1 MNKFLLPLA
10 LMAALATG
18 SAAFAATNTA
28 VTGTLKALN
37 AKACTATVNKSV
49 YHFAKG
55 CDFSKLK
62 VGERVTVTGHA
73 YKKMEVGVTIV
84 AAAAPAKPAPKVT
97 TKTTTKTTTAKPA
110 AKTY

>member
-10 LMAALATG
+10 LVAALATG
-18 SAAFAATNTA
+18 SAAFAATNTST
-28 VTGTLKALN
+28 TGPLKALN
-37 AKACTATVNKSV
+37 AKACTATVGKTV

-84 AAAAPAKPAPKVT
+84 AAAPAKPAPAKVTPAKT
-97 TKTTTKTTTAKPA
+97 TKTPAKPA
-110 AKTY
+110 AKKP